1 MISKSQIIVLHTIKH
16 SDTGVVVQA
25 YSNTLGR
32 CAFYYRS
39 GGKQNKNLSE
49 LHPLNILDIITYS
62 NQGPA
67 MPNIRE
73 MTPVENM
80 RSIVTDIRKNAIA
93 IFISE
98 LLTKSIREIEPNT
111 DLYTFLS
118 SSILVLNSLPKGVE
132 NFHLHFLVHYCKIL
146 GFMPLDNYNL
156 TNKYFDFFRAE
167 YTNLYDKVG
176 CFTERQSF
184 LLHNIL
190 TTPVKKIDNISCSGA
205 ERADFIKS
213 LLDYLSYHLGG
224 NLEIKSLPVLHE
236 IFS

>member
-32 CAFYYRS
+32 CAVYYRS

-93 IFISE
+93 IFMSE
-98 LLTKSIREIEPNT
+98 LLTKSIREIEPNA

-167 YTNLYDKVG
+167 YTNLYDKVS

-190 TTPVKKIDNISCSGA
+190 TTPVKKIDNISCSGI

-213 LLDYLSYHLGG
+213 LLDYLSYHLGW

-236 IFS
+236 IFA